1 MRKTTFGIGEN
12 KAADQLCSDCQT
24 WSETRIVRFL
34 MHGSCFVSRS
44 EGPLTP
50 PHMIPASPTDHEN
63 TGMIPTGGKTN
74 NVVSEQARHKPTCTA
89 TENS

>member
-1 MRKTTFGIGEN
+1 MRKTTIGIGEN

-50 PHMIPASPTDHEN
+50 PHMIPASPTDHEH
-63 TGMIPTGGKTN
+63 TGMIPQGFSWADFGAHYGPLSQLK
-74 NVVSEQARHKPTCTA
+74 NV
-89 TENS
+89 